1 MRRRAALG
9 LALATAAIALGRQ
22 AWPAADAESNDYAD
36 GESIYAAL
44 RGTPAKRL
52 EIGGGRL
59 DVALVG
65 DLAGFDQTPVMAWI
79 RRSAVAVTTYFGRF
93 PVERAGLLIVAEPG
107 GRIHTGTTFG
117 YDGSAIRV
125 HVGRAAGEAAF
136 REDWILVH
144 EMTHLALPRLPER
157 NLWLQEGNATYVEPI
172 ARAQAGQLDV
182 ATVWRWAI
190 RGLPLGQG
198 DPRTGQG
205 AGGLDGT
212 HDHGRIYWGGAA
224 YWLLAD
230 IAIRQRTD
238 GRMGVQA
245 ALRAINR
252 ASGGNGVLWT
262 ADRLVAAGDSATGGK
277 ELTRLYLEMK
287 DAAYPVDTARLL
299 GELGVAAVGDKVV
312 FDEAAPL
319 ATIRRQ
325 ITEPPL

>member
-9 LALATAAIALGRQ
+9 LALATVAITLGRR
-22 AWPAADAESNDYAD
+22 AWPAFSSAGDDYAD

-44 RGTPAKRL
+44 RRTSATGL

-65 DLAGFDQTPVMAWI
+65 DIADLDQRRVMAWV
-79 RRSAVAVTTYFGRF
+79 RQSAVAVSTYFGRF
-93 PVERAGLLIVAEPG
+93 PVERAGLLIVAEGG

-117 YDGSAIRV
+117 YAGSAIRV

-144 EMTHLALPRLPER
+144 EMTHLALPRLPDR
-157 NLWLQEGNATYVEPI
+157 NLWLLEGNATYVEPI

-182 ATVWRWAI
+182 AIVWRWAL
-190 RGLPLGQG
+190 RGLPQGQVG
-198 DPRTGQG
+198 PG

-212 HDHGRIYWGGAA
+212 RDHGRIYWGGAA

-230 IAIRQRTD
+230 IAIRRRTQ
-238 GRMGVQA
+238 GRIGVQA

-252 ASGGNGVLWT
+252 ASGGNGALWT
-262 ADRLVAAGDSATGGK
+262 ADGLVAVGDAATGGH
-277 ELTRLYLEMK
+277 ELTRLYAEMK

-299 GELGVAAVGDKVV
+299 QELGVAAVGDQVV

-319 ATIRRQ
+319 AAIRRQ
-325 ITEPPL
+325 ITEPPPS